1 MESMKCVSS
10 ILQNQMSSTLVDN
23 GLPFCVVVGM
33 LGQGRAG
40 MDWLVIFFTMCE
52 MGEFPSFFFFVYSRF
67 CIIKVCFLTSRKQYM
82 TICSSLRQTT
92 LSVEDKNWQ
101 KKYTNLRSRIV
112 DGKVDDQMKVTRLR
126 SRCCCLLPR
135 GHGHLLQAWVTLV
148 TCLVMHVACCCWCL
162 QLPLVDRR
170 WGAWLFEKNVMRTS
184 HYGREGEHSMC
195 GARGRV
201 VENLIYGVLTS
212 TYPLYIKMAIGWVI
226 NH

>member
-1 MESMKCVSS
+1 
-10 ILQNQMSSTLVDN
+10 
-23 GLPFCVVVGM
+23 
-33 LGQGRAG
+33 
-40 MDWLVIFFTMCE
+40 
-52 MGEFPSFFFFVYSRF
+52 
-67 CIIKVCFLTSRKQYM
+67 
-82 TICSSLRQTT
+82 
-92 LSVEDKNWQ
+92 
-101 KKYTNLRSRIV
+101 
-112 DGKVDDQMKVTRLR
+112 MKVTRLR

-226 NH
+226 NHWPGFVGFMSHVSPKLWSQRGIPYDTILDPIDPGSWWSL